1 MNDHYFQIAFQSYNF
16 DLNLYFVH
24 LCQNWLRSL
33 WADSCGYKTFSHWLP
48 SFPAIGSNQNLCARS
63 LQLST
68 LFDRNLANTPNK
80 KHIPVHASTG
90 VSMFLYQVTSL
101 LMLVIINL
109 CSAILCLNPLRP
121 TRINHHKSEAPSRQG
136 CSYALIHWDWQELL
150 RNHLTWVLNRYWV
163 VQYCQDPRTRHNK
176 QLASHNW
183 HCRKFVL
190 RLSHRAKRSTIVPW
204 QLWECSK
211 KRNRL
216 CKTLVANIIMSS
228 LWYTCPYADIW
239 MKNSTTIAYK
249 WIGGP

>member
-1 MNDHYFQIAFQSYNF
+1 MDTKPFHTDCQVSQQLDPTRICVHDHCS
-16 DLNLYFVH
+16 
-24 LCQNWLRSL
+24 
-33 WADSCGYKTFSHWLP
+33 WAHCLTGILP
-48 SFPAIGSNQNLCARS
+48 
-63 LQLST
+63 T
-68 LFDRNLANTPNK
+68 LPTK

-204 QLWECSK
+204 QLMGSSTGQW
-211 KRNRL
+211 
-216 CKTLVANIIMSS
+216 ANGPSR
-228 LWYTCPYADIW
+228 
-239 MKNSTTIAYK
+239 STMRGLSPSTHCF
-249 WIGGP
+249 